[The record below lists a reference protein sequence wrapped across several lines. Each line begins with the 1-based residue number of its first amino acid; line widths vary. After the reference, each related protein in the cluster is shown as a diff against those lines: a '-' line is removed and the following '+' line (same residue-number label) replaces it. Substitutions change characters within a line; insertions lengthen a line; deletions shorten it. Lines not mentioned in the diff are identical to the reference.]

1 MILKFETAAKIIA
14 IQRSKTVVLD
24 VTNPSNHV
32 DLRYDSYSYV
42 SLSQRMASDERR
54 AKIAAGIPQ
63 SS

>member
-32 DLRYDSYSYV
+32 DLRYDSYSYA
-42 SLSQRMASDERR
+42 SLSQMASDERR